1 MLGELHSIEYRINNP
16 NLYIFRGQTIFCI
29 ILLNNGAFL
38 NATTGVPHKTAL
50 HIAVSGGYF
59 DIVQLLIKKYKADWK
74 ITDAWGW
81 NILHEAAAS
90 PDKNILMIRYIMKE
104 CKDLLN
110 QSDKLGRSPL
120 LLGLLSNIGEVC
132 LWKPS

>member
-1 MLGELHSIEYRINNP
+1 MSMNQPLLNLFILHN
-16 NLYIFRGQTIFCI
+16 FRGLTNFCI

-38 NATTGVPHKTAL
+38 NAATGVPHKTAL

-59 DIVQLLIKKYKADWK
+59 DIVQLLIKKYKADWRR
-74 ITDAWGW
+74 TDDWGW

-104 CKDLLN
+104 CKDLLHTRHPPDQACTRN
-110 QSDKLGRSPL
+110 AMNALQHT
-120 LLGLLSNIGEVC
+120 
-132 LWKPS
+132 